1 MSELTSTQ
9 IAGNRAAL
17 YRWFALAF
25 FAPPTEAE
33 VVDMQ
38 EGKAHQLLTSLAV
51 VPGASQGV
59 RAMAKVLASGTP
71 AELTSTI
78 SCAHSRLFYGVGGHE
93 TALPYRSIYSSERG
107 LLCQQATTE
116 MERVLR
122 QHRLRLEANVCE
134 PSDHLSIQLEVMA
147 QLALRFVESSE
158 EESGTLATLND
169 EQADFLSVQLL
180 SWVPAFSRRVVVID
194 DLGFHAGLTAVLL
207 AVLAQDHTYLIEP
220 SPVT

>member
-9 IAGNRAAL
+9 IAANRAAL

-25 FAPPTEAE
+25 FAPPTAAE
-33 VVDMQ
+33 VLDMR
-38 EGKAHQLLTSLAV
+38 EGQAHQLLTSLAA

-59 RAMAKVLASGTP
+59 PAMAEVLASGTP
-71 AELTSTI
+71 AELASTI
-78 SCAHSRLFYGVGGHE
+78 SCAHARLFYGVGGHE

-147 QLALRFVESSE
+147 QLALRFVESSQQG
-158 EESGTLATLND
+158 SGALATLNV
-169 EQADFLSVQLL
+169 EQADFLNAQLL
-180 SWVPAFSRRVVVID
+180 SWLPQFSRRVGEVD
-194 DLGFHAGLTAVLL
+194 DLGFHAGLAAVLL
-207 AVLAQDHTYLIEP
+207 AVLEQDHAYLVE
-220 SPVT
+220 T